1 MTNLSGVA
9 GKTVTG
15 SESLK
20 TKALEA
26 SECGAIGVSWTTGQ
40 SGVITGPPALNEYA
54 VDPVGV
60 DKITPS
66 AEISTGACLPI
77 EISK

>member
-1 MTNLSGVA
+1 MA

-20 TKALEA
+20 TSALEA
-26 SECGAIGVSWTTGQ
+26 NECGAIGVNCTTGQ
-40 SGVITGPPALNEYA
+40 SGVITGPPALREYA
-54 VDPVGV
+54 VEPVGV
-60 DKITPS
+60 DKITQS
-66 AEISTGACLPI
+66 AEISTGACRPI

>member
-1 MTNLSGVA
+1 MA

-20 TKALEA
+20 TSALDA
-26 SECGAIGVSWTTGQ
+26 NECGAIGVNCTTGQ
-40 SGVITGPPALNEYA
+40 SGVITGPPALRDYA
-54 VDPVGV
+54 VEPVGV

-66 AEISTGACLPI
+66 AEISTGACRPI

>member
-1 MTNLSGVA
+1 VA

-20 TKALEA
+20 TSALDA
-26 SECGAIGVSWTTGQ
+26 NECGAIGVNCTTGQ
-40 SGVITGPPALNEYA
+40 SGVMTGHPALREYA
-54 VDPVGV
+54 VEPVGV

-66 AEISTGACLPI
+66 AEMSTGACRPI